1 MGKVQVDPELLRQ
14 AAEKVQ
20 HVSDRISGALNTL
33 QSSSDSKGS
42 PWGDDVYGYKFAEGD
57 NNNGYLAAQ
66 SSLHEI
72 TSGLADHSQSH
83 ADGVHSSADDLTT
96 VDSQSSDGFQ

>member
-1 MGKVQVDPELLRQ
+1 MGKVQVDPELLHQ

-20 HVSDRISGALNTL
+20 RVSDRISSTLNTL
-33 QSSSDSKGS
+33 QSSADGKGS

-57 NNNGYLAAQ
+57 SNNGYLAAQ
-66 SSLHEI
+66 SSLHDI

-83 ADGVHSSADDLTT
+83 AEGVHSSADDITT
-96 VDSQSSDGFQ
+96 VDNQSSDGF